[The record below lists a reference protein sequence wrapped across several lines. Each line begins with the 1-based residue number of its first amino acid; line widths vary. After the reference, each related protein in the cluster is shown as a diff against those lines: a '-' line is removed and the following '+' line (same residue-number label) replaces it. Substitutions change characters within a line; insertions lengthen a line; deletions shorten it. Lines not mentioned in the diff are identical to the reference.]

1 MRSLADTALL
11 LHHGRAP
18 VCPLSTAELERTL
31 TWTRDVL
38 IALGKLHRFSDFHG
52 SVSPDTVQIGPRG
65 ARLMPPNGTEP
76 PPEFRDPERGRW
88 ILKDT
93 TAADSARPR
102 HDIYGAGAL
111 LFHLLE
117 GGPPT
122 CGHRAPFT
130 RTVPPAA
137 AYIVGRAMA
146 EGDAR
151 YAAVGAML
159 SDLDRFL
166 ALLKSTDPMEIQL
179 EDLPSFDGGKKPPA
193 KKLVPFDVRERRE
206 TRVRPW
212 RRLLAFLLVLVI
224 VGGIIY
230 HQFPGETPPTSEPA
244 VTTPAGPMT
253 LDRLLSQWQEK
264 LHDRLAAAGEGLAP
278 MDVPLIVVADVPVMT
293 PRRWPLHPSGRLTEE
308 MLRLLTA
315 NATPGQIQE
324 RLLELVGRDTIP
336 AVLHVTAGPRP
347 GTLHVRLYYR
357 SLKLEGQTGP

>member
-11 LHHGRAP
+11 LHHGRSPAS
-18 VCPLSTAELERTL
+18 PLSTAELERTL

-38 IALGKLHRFSDFHG
+38 IALGKLHRFRDFHG

-65 ARLMPPNGTEP
+65 ARLNPPNGMEP

-93 TAADSARPR
+93 NAAESARPR
-102 HDIYGAGAL
+102 HDVYGAGAL

-130 RTVPPAA
+130 RIVPPAA

-166 ALLKSTDPMEIQL
+166 YLIKSTDP
-179 EDLPSFDGGKKPPA
+179 
-193 KKLVPFDVRERRE
+193 V
-206 TRVRPW
+206 
-212 RRLLAFLLVLVI
+212 
-224 VGGIIY
+224 
-230 HQFPGETPPTSEPA
+230 
-244 VTTPAGPMT
+244 
-253 LDRLLSQWQEK
+253 
-264 LHDRLAAAGEGLAP
+264 
-278 MDVPLIVVADVPVMT
+278 
-293 PRRWPLHPSGRLTEE
+293 
-308 MLRLLTA
+308 
-315 NATPGQIQE
+315 
-324 RLLELVGRDTIP
+324 
-336 AVLHVTAGPRP
+336 
-347 GTLHVRLYYR
+347 
-357 SLKLEGQTGP
+357 